1 MSKTTFVTFHLLLQL
16 VNVIFSRTSSIF
28 FLRDNKTFF
37 SNNWIQWFLN
47 MLKCVH
53 EITFVKLCKHII
65 INQDMLYDLYEWGKY
80 QTNITSIVLL
90 INKDITK
97 QVIWERGTML
107 QTPHWLKWGAPHL
120 PPPHPNYPFP
130 WTDHTQTELPASS
143 RKPSDLP
150 SQTTSICDQPFC
162 HSVLDRHTHTQ
173 TNR

>member
-1 MSKTTFVTFHLLLQL
+1 
-16 VNVIFSRTSSIF
+16 
-28 FLRDNKTFF
+28 
-37 SNNWIQWFLN
+37 

-120 PPPHPNYPFP
+120 PPPLTQIIPSHGPIIPKPNYLHLQGNHPTYHPKPHPYVISRFATVY
-130 WTDHTQTELPASS
+130 WTDTHTHKPTDSWRECSMTIGRFHS
-143 RKPSDLP
+143 IERKPWNGNDNYLMK
-150 SQTTSICDQPFC
+150 TIFR
-162 HSVLDRHTHTQ
+162 HIYYSVC
-173 TNR
+173 